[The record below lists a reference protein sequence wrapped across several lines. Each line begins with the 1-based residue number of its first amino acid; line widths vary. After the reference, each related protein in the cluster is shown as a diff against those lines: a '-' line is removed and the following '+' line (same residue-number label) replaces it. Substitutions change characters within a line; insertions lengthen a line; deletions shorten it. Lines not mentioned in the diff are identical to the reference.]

1 MTGRWLLA
9 PLTLLLLIGAASG
22 DDKPKADKP
31 AEKPKTSPYKFP
43 GYTTM
48 MMEGFTLF
56 VSDETKS
63 HGEDEKYTRKPMQVV
78 ELELQGIVR
87 VMPPK
92 MLKILRTVKVFV
104 EWDDPESKPKNGGPG
119 IAVAR
124 YWYDAGRGA
133 GMAMNG
139 RDPKKANNIEILSM
153 RHLTEKWQP
162 SKHSDQIVILHELCH
177 AVHSHLLGNNNLT
190 IKAAF
195 QQAADR
201 GLYDQ
206 VKHES
211 GRTAKAYAATN
222 DHEYFA
228 ELSCAYLDR
237 CAYFPFTREELK
249 EHDPVGYAMME
260 QVWGKNDPRLAKPK
274 TVAKAP
280 DKSKTETKSKPDANA
295 KPATKPA
302 GKPAESVAAK
312 PSKSGPE
319 AEATAT
325 KALELIQVLVNVG
338 RKDKAREKLQDLI
351 DTYPSTEAARKAK
364 ELLKELM

>member
-1 MTGRWLLA
+1 MPRHWR
-9 PLTLLLLIGAASG
+9 LTLIALAILTSPALA
-22 DDKPKADKP
+22 DDKPKSDKP
-31 AEKPKTSPYKFP
+31 AEKKPDKPKTSPYKFP

-48 MMEGFTLF
+48 VLEGFTLF

-63 HGEDEKYTRKPMQVV
+63 HAEDEKYKRKPVEV
-78 ELELQGIVR
+78 IELELQGIVR

-92 MLKILRTVKVFV
+92 MIKILRTVKVFV

-133 GMAMNG
+133 GMAMAG

-162 SKHSDQIVILHELCH
+162 GKNSDQIVILHELCH
-177 AVHSHLLGNNNLT
+177 AVHSHLLGNNNVT
-190 IKAAF
+190 VKAAF
-195 QQAADR
+195 QQASDR
-201 GLYDQ
+201 RLYEE

-249 EHDPVGYAMME
+249 DHDPVGFAMME
-260 QVWGKNDPRLAKPK
+260 QVWGKNDPRVAKPK
-274 TVAKAP
+274 TTAKTP
-280 DKSKTETKSKPDANA
+280 DKPKTETKPADKP
-295 KPATKPA
+295 T
-302 GKPAESVAAK
+302 ESVAAK
-312 PSKSGPE
+312 KPTQSGTE
-319 AEATAT
+319 AEAAAS
-325 KALELIQVLVNVG
+325 KKLELIEVLAKAG
-338 RKDKAREKLQDLI
+338 RKDKAKEKLEELI
-351 DTYPSTEAARKAK
+351 EMYPATEAATKAK
-364 ELLKELM
+364 EMLKDLK